1 MLVLAL
7 VLVLVA
13 VALEVLRRSPAVA
26 EARRA
31 RRLTAKLPHP
41 AEYPLLGTAA
51 LVACSQEELYGRI
64 QRVASAHGPL
74 TRVTL
79 GHLTFVLV
87 LDPHDMEAVMTS
99 AKAQNKSSVYTALVQ
114 YMGLGLITLN
124 GDEWRHHRKAI
135 TPSLHLD
142 ILKDFVHIFYKKG
155 AGLASELEQRADS
168 AEVFDVTPLC
178 AACANNSICETVMS
192 SDLADDD
199 PEKRNFIGIIP
210 RALDHFMYRVFRP
223 WFISNWGYCLHRTRY
238 REYVQMMKDTNAF
251 IMRIVREKKEK
262 VLKTGEPISR
272 SKRRQ
277 AFLEHVL
284 ASAEGAVLD
293 EDELVEEVKTIV
305 AVASG
310 SSMVAIAFL
319 IYTLA
324 IRQDIQE
331 KVRDEVIG
339 VLGEGPGRAVEH
351 PDLAHMQY
359 TERVIKEVLRY
370 FSIVPLFGRTVTED
384 LALPSGFTIPR
395 GSQVAFWLPYTH
407 HDPKWFPEPDKFDPD
422 RFLPENSR
430 GRHPFA
436 YVPFSAGS
444 RNCVGQRYAMMFMK
458 TVVAAIVPR
467 LRFEIPAGG
476 PGRIEDIPLAM
487 DLTMMVRGGAN
498 IRVHRIRHKA
508 LG

>member
-7 VLVLVA
+7 ALVLVA

-26 EARRA
+26 EMRRA

-51 LVACSQEELYGRI
+51 LVACSQDELYDRI
-64 QRVASAHGPL
+64 QKVASAYGPL

-79 GHLTFVLV
+79 GHLTFVCV
-87 LDPHDMEAVMTS
+87 MDPHDMEAVMTS
-99 AKAQNKSSVYTALVQ
+99 TKAQNKSLAYTVLMQV
-114 YMGLGLITLN
+114 MGLGLVTLN
-124 GDEWRHHRKAI
+124 GDEWRRHRKAI

-178 AACANNSICETVMS
+178 GACANNSICETVMS
-192 SDLADDD
+192 SDLDDDD
-199 PEKRNFIGIIP
+199 PDKRNFLSNIP
-210 RALDHFMYRVFRP
+210 KALDHFMYRVFRP
-223 WFISNWGYCLHRTRY
+223 WFISSWGYSLHPTRY
-238 REYVQMMKDTNAF
+238 REYVQILNDTNSF
-251 IMRIVREKKEK
+251 IQRIVREKKEN
-262 VLKTGEPISR
+262 VQKTGEPNSR
-272 SKRRQ
+272 PKRRR

-284 ASAEGAVLD
+284 ASAEGAALD

-310 SSMVAIAFL
+310 SSMDAIAL
-319 IYTLA
+319 TIYTLA
-324 IRQDIQE
+324 IRQDIQD
-331 KVRDEVIG
+331 KVRDELSG

-359 TERVIKEVLRY
+359 TECVIKEVLRY
-370 FSIVPLFGRTVTED
+370 FSVVPLFGRTVTED

-407 HDPKWFPEPDKFDPD
+407 RDPKWFPEPDKFDPD

-436 YVPFSAGS
+436 FVPFSAGP

-476 PGRIEDIPLAM
+476 PGRVEDIPLAM
-487 DLTMMVRGGAN
+487 NLTMMVRGGAN
-498 IRVHRIRHKA
+498 IRVHRIRQET